1 MPSLQHKRGTRAQLD
16 TAAAASQLKVGEVYF
31 ITDEQRLAVG
41 TAVNAYT
48 AFLKEGE
55 GGGGGG
61 GGSTHPLPLLR
72 STGLYVSNAMN
83 ATAGSTSA
91 GAADRLEM
99 VPFIPSK
106 DVVIDEL
113 AFEVTT
119 LLAGSNCKVGL
130 YDSNPTTG
138 LPDARL
144 EGSGDLSC
152 ATTGVKTNAITPRTL
167 TAGTLYW
174 LAIHFSSTQT
184 VRAVAVG
191 GCMPIASQAAG
202 TAVPTSIRAKATYAS
217 GLPATAPAG
226 TNTTVVA
233 VWVRMRID

>member
-1 MPSLQHKRGTRAQLD
+1 MVKVVSPLLREGDDAD
-16 TAAAASQLKVGEVYF
+16 AFAAGGASPGCC
-31 ITDEQRLAVG
+31 
-41 TAVNAYT
+41 
-48 AFLKEGE
+48 
-55 GGGGGG
+55 
-61 GGSTHPLPLLR
+61 HPLPLLR

-83 ATAGSTSA
+83 ATAGSTTA

-106 DVVIDEL
+106 DVTIDEL

-130 YDSNPTTG
+130 YSSNTTTG
-138 LPDARL
+138 LPDTLL

-152 ATTGVKTNAITPRTL
+152 ATTGVKTYAITPRTL

-174 LAIHFSSTQT
+174 LAVHFSSTQT
-184 VRAVAVG
+184 LRALAVG

-202 TAVPTSIRAKATYAS
+202 TAVPTSIRATATYAS
-217 GLPATAPAG
+217 GLPATAPSG